1 MVKIKSVKVVRR
13 GNNYQL
19 HYYNLKGERRRISVG
34 NNYQYAHKTA
44 IKFYEMLIE
53 IADKIFVINF
63 TLSKGVSN
71 AGIYHSSVY
80 LLFNIFVV

>member
-1 MVKIKSVKVVRR
+1 MDFEYNFFKITLKIRRLTEKVT
-13 GNNYQL
+13 
-19 HYYNLKGERRRISVG
+19 LKV
-34 NNYQYAHKTA
+34 Q
-44 IKFYEMLIE
+44 FIE